1 MFYQVASVLTL
12 EDLKAIADEI
22 KNIVFVDGH
31 LTAGQDAKGTKNNLQ
46 APEFMASAASK
57 LVIGRIKQNSSF
69 NLIAAPLRI
78 SDLMLSK
85 YEVGMEYGFH
95 IDNPIMQSGG
105 IRTDLAF
112 TLFLDAPG
120 TYEGGELIIE
130 DGTGPRPFKPDAG
143 SMIIYPA
150 SFLHRVAP
158 IRAGQRRAIVGW
170 VQSFI
175 RDPQHRAIL
184 YDLSRVRKTLSYK
197 DHTSMESAALGKSI
211 SNLIRMWAEN

>member
-1 MFYQVASVLTL
+1 MFYQINSVLSA
-12 EDLKAIADEI
+12 EDLQVICDEI
-22 KNIVFVDGH
+22 KNIEFHDGRV
-31 LTAGQDAKGTKNNLQ
+31 TAGQGAMSAKNNLQ
-46 APEFMASAASK
+46 APKFMASAASG
-57 LVIGRIKQNSSF
+57 LAISRIKQNSGF

-78 SDLMLSK
+78 SDLLLSK
-85 YEVGMEYGFH
+85 YEIGMEYGFH
-95 IDNPIMQSGG
+95 FDNPIMQSGKV
-105 IRTDLAF
+105 RTDLAF
-112 TLFLDAPG
+112 TLFLDVPS

-130 DGTGPRPFKPDAG
+130 DGNGPRSFKPDAG

-184 YDLSRVRKTLSYK
+184 YDLSRVRTSLSDK
-197 DHTSMESAALGKSI
+197 DNTSSESGILGKSI
-211 SNLIRMWAEN
+211 SNLIRMWSEN